1 MDIFEKITYKYPKI
15 VKEMCSAAI
24 SAGARIMDVYSG
36 DDFGVEIKRD
46 DSPVTLADKIADK
59 VIGDILKSEFP
70 NIPIVSEE
78 SHCNL
83 NSVMGEIYFLVDPLD
98 GTKEFIKKTG
108 EFTVN
113 IAVILNGKAELGVV
127 YVPVTKELYYR
138 DLDGLSYLEQDVNN
152 FEVRGE
158 RNQISCRA
166 ADMDNLSVVRSVSH
180 STPETEKYISG
191 YAPNNS
197 ASAGSS
203 LKFGLIARG
212 IADLYPRLGRTME
225 WDTGAAHAVLKGSGG
240 NVRRLD
246 TLQELSYGKPD
257 MSNPFFVA
265 SGDDMAL
272 ISYNDEPCTNMD
284 ITGVIASI
292 E

>member
-1 MDIFEKITYKYPKI
+1 MDIFEKIAHKYPTI

-36 DDFGVEIKRD
+36 DDFGVEIKED

-59 VIGDILKSEFP
+59 VIDDILASEFP
-70 NIPIVSEE
+70 NIPIISEE
-78 SHCNL
+78 SDCDL
-83 NSVMGEIYFLVDPLD
+83 TSATDELYFLVDPLD

-152 FEVRGE
+152 FELRGD
-158 RNQISCRA
+158 RNQISCRT

-180 STPETEKYISG
+180 STLETEEYISG
-191 YAPNNS
+191 YAPSNS

-212 IADLYPRLGRTME
+212 VADLYPRLGRTME
-225 WDTGAAHAVLKGSGG
+225 WDTGAAHAVLKGAGG

-246 TLQELSYGKPD
+246 PLQELSYSKPGLD
-257 MSNPFFVA
+257 NPFFVA
-265 SGDDMAL
+265 SGNDMAL
-272 ISYNDEPCTNMD
+272 ISY
-284 ITGVIASI
+284 GG
-292 E
+292 

>member
-1 MDIFEKITYKYPKI
+1 MNIFEKTAQKYPKI
-15 VKEMCSAAI
+15 VEKMCLAAI
-24 SAGARIMDVYSG
+24 LAGTKIMVVYSEE
-36 DDFGVEIKRD
+36 DFDVELKSD
-46 DSPVTLADKIADK
+46 DSPITRADRLADN
-59 VIGDILKSEFP
+59 VIGKTLKKNFP
-70 NIPIVSEE
+70 DIPIVSEE
-78 SHCNL
+78 SNCDL
-83 NSVMGEIYFLVDPLD
+83 TSAMGELYFLVDPLD

-138 DLDGLSYLEQDVNN
+138 DLDGLSYLESDVNN
-152 FEVRGE
+152 FELRGE
-158 RNQISCRA
+158 RTQIFCRT

-180 STPETEKYISG
+180 STPETEAYISR
-191 YAPNNS
+191 YAPINS

-225 WDTGAAHAVLKGSGG
+225 WDTGAAHAVLKGAGG

-246 TLQELSYGKPD
+246 TLQELSYGKPG
-257 MSNPFFVA
+257 MENPFFVA
-265 SGDDMAL
+265 SGNDMAL
-272 ISYNDEPCTNMD
+272 KPYYEVP
-284 ITGVIASI
+284 
-292 E
+292 